1 MKHTNIY
8 IIGVWEGEE
17 REKGAENVFKDIIV
31 KNFSNFSKGTDIWVQ
46 EAYGVPN
53 RVNPKKTM
61 LRYIV
66 IELANIK
73 SKEKILKSEREKQH
87 TYTGIS
93 LRLSAEFSAETL
105 QTGREGHDMF
115 KMMKKK
121 TL

>member
-1 MKHTNIY
+1 
-8 IIGVWEGEE
+8 
-17 REKGAENVFKDIIV
+17 
-31 KNFSNFSKGTDIWVQ
+31 
-46 EAYGVPN
+46 
-53 RVNPKKTM
+53 M

-105 QTGREGHDMF
+105 QTGREGRDMF